1 MNRTRRF
8 AQRVLPAVVSVA
20 VLGVLFFTR
29 VDDPAALVE
38 PLTWRVAISLGA
50 ALVLYGAVTLA
61 LEALS
66 IVRLI
71 RPDARRFGVVVAARV
86 KCASYLLGIV
96 NYALGAAALS
106 WLLRKRAGIGLGE
119 SASVVLL
126 IVSVDLVLLFAIAGV
141 GASLTASDT
150 PAVQASLVATA
161 LIAFFLGIT
170 IVRLPMSLG
179 PLERI
184 RTLAIFQALRATSL
198 RRLAE
203 LAVLRLAFTSS
214 FIAIGGAAFYSFDI
228 MPSLSQLIVGM
239 VFVGVVSALPLA
251 VAGLGTG
258 QAATLFYFQDI
269 APEETLLA
277 LSLTLSAGM
286 ITLRVLMGLIFAREF
301 TREALEETRRRET

>member
-1 MNRTRRF
+1 MSRTRYF
-8 AQRVLPAVVSVA
+8 AQRVLPGLVSVA
-20 VLGVLFFTR
+20 VLGALFTR
-29 VDDPAALVE
+29 VDAAALIE
-38 PLTWRVAISLGA
+38 PLTWRVAITLGV
-50 ALVLYGAVTLA
+50 ALVIYGAVTLA

-71 RPDARRFGVVVAARV
+71 RPEPGRFGVIVAARV

-126 IVSVDLVLLFAIAGV
+126 IVSVDLVLLLTLAGV
-141 GASLTASDT
+141 GASLTASDA
-150 PAVQASLVATA
+150 PAIQASFVATA
-161 LIAFFLGIT
+161 LVAFFLGIT
-170 IVRLPMSLG
+170 IVRLPVSLG

-184 RTLAIFQALRATSL
+184 RTLAIFEALRVTSV

-214 FIAIGGAAFYSFDI
+214 FIALGGAAFYGFDI
-228 MPSLSQLIVGM
+228 LPSASQLIVGM

-251 VAGLGTG
+251 IAGLGTG
-258 QAATLFYFQDI
+258 QVAVLIYFRDL

-277 LSLTLSAGM
+277 LSLVLSAGM
-286 ITLRVLMGLIFAREF
+286 ITLRVLMGLVFAREF
-301 TREALEETRRRET
+301 TREALEETRRTET

>member
-1 MNRTRRF
+1 
-8 AQRVLPAVVSVA
+8 
-20 VLGVLFFTR
+20 
-29 VDDPAALVE
+29 
-38 PLTWRVAISLGA
+38 
-50 ALVLYGAVTLA
+50 
-61 LEALS
+61 
-66 IVRLI
+66 
-71 RPDARRFGVVVAARV
+71 
-86 KCASYLLGIV
+86 
-96 NYALGAAALS
+96 
-106 WLLRKRAGIGLGE
+106 
-119 SASVVLL
+119 
-126 IVSVDLVLLFAIAGV
+126 
-141 GASLTASDT
+141 
-150 PAVQASLVATA
+150 
-161 LIAFFLGIT
+161 
-170 IVRLPMSLG
+170 MSLG

-214 FIAIGGAAFYSFDI
+214 FIAIGGAAFYGFDI
-228 MPSLSQLIVGM
+228 MPSLSQLVVGM